1 MQVDEL
7 SALESV
13 REVRDYVQIQLNDP
27 SFVSLRYLRNLR
39 VIKGESTTYR

>member
-1 MQVDEL
+1 MRVDEL

-13 REVRDYVQIQLNDP
+13 REVRDYVQIQLSDP

-39 VIKGESTTYR
+39 VIQGRRHTR